1 MRKQKVKKPVDKLKE
16 KSAVSVDSKLV
27 ELFDKYLE
35 GKDISN
41 RSKYI
46 ENLIRDDMRRKGNDV
61 EKEF

>member
-46 ENLIRDDMRRKGNDV
+46 ENLIRDDMRRKGHDV